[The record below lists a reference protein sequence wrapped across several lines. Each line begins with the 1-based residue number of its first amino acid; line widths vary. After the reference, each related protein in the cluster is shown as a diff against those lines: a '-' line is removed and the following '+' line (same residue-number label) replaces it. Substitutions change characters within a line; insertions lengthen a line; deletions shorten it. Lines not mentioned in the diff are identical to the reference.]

1 MKKKII
7 VAVLIAVI
15 LALIPVPRTY
25 KGAES
30 DEGTKY
36 YQALTYKIVKW
47 NRKFYKDLV
56 FNETV
61 FYRFPFNFY
70 SIDELWNGLC
80 IDPAIEAE
88 DETETTVAPSAEASS
103 ETEAKEKPSAEA
115 QSEAVS
121 DKKQSSEAETDI
133 SSTVKL
139 PAETTKSGNKAE
151 PSTAVVSDPK
161 KNNDVI
167 LSSLNGDFEN
177 AHLDPE
183 SSAKIIEIVRNNRFN
198 TPSYDNI
205 SDYKLIVNGVA
216 LYYDASAGIL
226 TAGAI
231 KSENDNSKNAVKLS
245 AKDKNTLNSIIA
257 ECERAYKLI
266 YG

>member
-7 VAVLIAVI
+7 VAVLIVII

-56 FNETV
+56 FTKTE

-70 SIDELWNGLC
+70 SIDELWNGMC
-80 IDPAIEAE
+80 IDPAVEAE
-88 DETETTVAPSAEASS
+88 DETQAAVNPSAEASS
-103 ETEAKEKPSAEA
+103 ETA
-115 QSEAVS
+115 QSE
-121 DKKQSSEAETDI
+121 KQSQEAETDI
-133 SSTVKL
+133 SSTTKL
-139 PAETTKSGNKAE
+139 PEETTKKKGSKADE
-151 PSTAVVSDPK
+151 STLPPVSDPK

-167 LSSLNGDFEN
+167 LSSLNGELKN

-183 SSAKIIEIVRNNRFN
+183 SSEIIFDIVRNSRFN
-198 TPSYDNI
+198 TPSFDNLN
-205 SDYKLIVNGVA
+205 DYKLIVNGVV
-216 LYYDASAGIL
+216 LYYDTNGGII
-226 TAGAI
+226 T
-231 KSENDNSKNAVKLS
+231 KSDDSAVKLS
-245 AKDKNTLNSIIA
+245 EKDKNTLNLIIA
-257 ECERAYKLI
+257 DIDEAMKII
-266 YG
+266 YD

>member
-7 VAVLIAVI
+7 VAVLIVII
-15 LALIPVPRTY
+15 LALIPIPRTY

-56 FNETV
+56 FTKTE

-70 SIDELWNGLC
+70 SIDELWNGMC

-88 DETETTVAPSAEASS
+88 DETQTTLTPSAKASS
-103 ETEAKEKPSAEA
+103 ETEAKENA
-115 QSEAVS
+115 QPEAVS
-121 DKKQSSEAETDI
+121 DEKQSPEAETDI
-133 SSTVKL
+133 SSTTKL
-139 PAETTKSGNKAE
+139 PEETTKVKNSKTNEGTL
-151 PSTAVVSDPK
+151 PPVSDPK

-177 AHLDPE
+177 VHLDPE
-183 SSAKIIEIVRNNRFN
+183 SSAKIFSIIKNNKFN
-198 TPSYDNI
+198 TPSFDNI
-205 SDYKLIVNGVA
+205 SDYKLIVNGVV
-216 LYYDASAGIL
+216 LYYDTNGGIV

-231 KSENDNSKNAVKLS
+231 KSENDNSKNAVKLRE
-245 AKDKNTLNSIIA
+245 KDKNTLNSIIA

>member
-1 MKKKII
+1 MKKKLII
-7 VAVLIAVI
+7 AVLVVII

-56 FNETV
+56 FTETE
-61 FYRFPFNFY
+61 FYRFPFNFH
-70 SIDELWNGLC
+70 SIDELWNGMC
-80 IDPAIEAE
+80 IDPAVEAE
-88 DETETTVAPSAEASS
+88 DETETTVTPSAEASS
-103 ETEAKEKPSAEA
+103 QSA
-115 QSEAVS
+115 QSE
-121 DKKQSSEAETDI
+121 KQSQKAETDI
-133 SSTVKL
+133 SSTTKL
-139 PAETTKSGNKAE
+139 PEETTKKKGSKADE
-151 PSTAVVSDPK
+151 SSLPPVSDPK

-177 AHLDPE
+177 VHLDPE
-183 SSAKIIEIVRNNRFN
+183 SSEKIIDIIGNNRFN

-216 LYYDASAGIL
+216 LCYDASAGII
-226 TAGAI
+226 T
-231 KSENDNSKNAVKLS
+231 KSDDSAVKLS
-245 AKDKNTLNSIIA
+245 AKDKNTLNLIIA
-257 ECERAYKLI
+257 DIDEAMKII
-266 YG
+266 YD